1 VIQVCLKQYYN
12 TTEFINNKTLKNKI
26 KMEKLS
32 IENDVHLMAIE
43 KDTLELFVISNR
55 SWDEDNQ
62 EMIYSLMNVWTA
74 ETKRVNTDTFHKRF
88 ERRIV
93 VKKILELYAI

>member
-1 VIQVCLKQYYN
+1 
-12 TTEFINNKTLKNKI
+12 
-26 KMEKLS
+26 MEKLS
-32 IENDVHLMAIE
+32 IEKDVHLMAIE

-62 EMIYSLMNVWTA
+62 QMIYSLMNVWTA
-74 ETKRVNTDTFHKRF
+74 DVKRVNTDTFHERF

-93 VKKILELYAI
+93 IKKILELYAI